1 MTSDRAG
8 GPFSRALRL
17 TRARDIARVFRAGL
31 SLSNPYLVIKAR
43 RRSGP
48 LPARI
53 AFAIARRHVA
63 SAVQRNRAKRIV
75 RESFRR
81 HGESLRGYD
90 IVVVSRPQLSKAEG
104 RELRNM
110 VDQQWSRLLSEP
122 GRQA

>member
-1 MTSDRAG
+1 M
-8 GPFSRALRL
+8 RL

-31 SLSNPYLVIKAR
+31 SLSNPYLIIKAR
-43 RRSGP
+43 RRGGP

-63 SAVQRNRAKRIV
+63 SAVRRNRAKRIV

-90 IVVVSRPQLSKAEG
+90 IVVVSRPQLSKAER

-110 VDQQWSRLLSEP
+110 VDQQWSRLLTEP
-122 GRQA
+122 APDRRRGGRNAPVRQA